1 MAQVMIDYDEY
12 QRLLGLESKV
22 GKLEML
28 KQHHEAVISKLNRE
42 LSLVEAEL
50 ADLKL
55 TKEGY

>member
-12 QRLLGLESKV
+12 QRLLSLESKV
-22 GKLEML
+22 GKLKML
-28 KQHHEAVISKLNRE
+28 KQHQEAVISKLNRE

>member
-1 MAQVMIDYDEY
+1 MTQVMIDYDEY

-28 KQHHEAVISKLNRE
+28 KQHQEAVISKLNRE
-42 LSLVEAEL
+42 LSLVEAKL
-50 ADLKL
+50 VDLKL